1 MSIEAKVTSEGG
13 NEAVGS
19 SSTQII
25 TNGTLTLTQSSNVVL
40 NIPPEMVSSY
50 LKEGA
55 DLTITLKSGETIKII
70 NFYPENA
77 PASHLFLVNDEDKL
91 VAVDFPAMTSDGPLV
106 ASYIPQNNSAGFL
119 SLTESEGKES
129 TLGAMAALLG
139 IAAVGGGIAIV
150 DHHSGSSN
158 SDNSASPPSPEDTT
172 PPEVASD
179 LQITSDGRT
188 ISGKA
193 KPGATVGIDTD
204 GDGRPDIAVT
214 AGPDGSF
221 SVSLNPP
228 LTNGQTVGVTV
239 TDPAGNTSPVISTQA
254 PDTTPPDPVTDLQIS
269 PDGRTISG
277 KAEPGVTVGIDT
289 DGDGRPDITVTAGPD
304 GSFSASL
311 NPSLTNGQTVGV
323 TVTDPAGNTSP
334 VISTQAPDTTP
345 PDPVTDLQIS
355 PEGSTISGK
364 AEPGATVGIDINGDG
379 RADIT
384 VTAGPDGSFSASL
397 NPPLTN
403 GQTVGVT
410 VTDPAGN
417 TSPVISTQAPD
428 TTPPDP
434 VTDLQ
439 IFPDGSTISG
449 KAEPGTTVG
458 IDINGDGRADIT
470 VTVGPDGSFNTSL
483 NPPLTNGQTVGVTVT
498 DPAGNVSPGTSIQA
512 PDFVETPIINPTNGV
527 TISGSAEAGMTII
540 LTDGDNNPLGQ
551 TTSDANGNWTFTPT
565 IPLADST
572 VVNVVAKDTSGNQ
585 SPAASAIVDA
595 IAPNTPVIEPSNGMT
610 LHGTA
615 EPGTTVILTD
625 GNSNPIGHTT
635 ADADGNWTFTPTAP
649 LADSTV
655 VNVVAKDASG
665 NQSPAASVTVDA
677 IAPGAPVINP
687 TEGHT
692 LSGTAEANSTVVL
705 TDTNNNPIGRVTAD
719 AEGNWTFTPSTPLL
733 EGTQVVAVAEDAS
746 GNISPP
752 STVTVLL
759 APTITVPEAS
769 DGWLNAQELS
779 DGIQVNVTVRP
790 GMTAGQVINVTFS
803 GQNGY
808 EITTP
813 HTVTAE
819 DIAAGSVTITVIPPA
834 DMGPFPQGAGSI
846 TANIDGGPAS
856 AAIDATVDTLPPATP
871 VLSVLGTELGIL
883 GDAGSTFTVTL
894 KFGGV
899 THTATVTADGNG
911 KASLDLLTGFDSTL
925 TWDQLLNAQL
935 SVTGTDP
942 AGNNSN
948 VASIGV
954 GENIP
959 QPVTIGN
966 FGLDFALFPPTFG
979 FSGTTSPNA
988 SIALI
993 VKTPAGNVSLSLTA
1007 DENGHFSLN
1016 LLSPDVLNELNLTIQ
1031 DILNLGD
1038 QLSFDLTATD
1048 TNGNISADYGIG
1060 LSASGVTVNLGEIE
1074 INGTAG
1080 NDVLSGADGMSEH
1093 ISAGAGDD
1101 LILHVGTGDQVS
1113 AGDGNDTI
1121 EIVQTNFTSID
1132 GGKGFDTLFLADGI
1146 NLDYNSPG
1154 TGTLANIER
1163 IDMGTGDTG
1172 SNLTLTASE
1181 VVAITDGNDT
1191 LQITG
1196 EANDTLHVAGAVNT
1210 GATQQIEGITY
1221 DVYSFGNATLLI
1233 EENTVKVEA

>member
-1 MSIEAKVTSEGG
+1 
-13 NEAVGS
+13 
-19 SSTQII
+19 
-25 TNGTLTLTQSSNVVL
+25 L
-40 NIPPEMVSSY
+40 P
-50 LKEGA
+50 
-55 DLTITLKSGETIKII
+55 
-70 NFYPENA
+70 
-77 PASHLFLVNDEDKL
+77 
-91 VAVDFPAMTSDGPLV
+91 
-106 ASYIPQNNSAGFL
+106 
-119 SLTESEGKES
+119 
-129 TLGAMAALLG
+129 
-139 IAAVGGGIAIV
+139 
-150 DHHSGSSN
+150 
-158 SDNSASPPSPEDTT
+158 
-172 PPEVASD
+172 
-179 LQITSDGRT
+179 
-188 ISGKA
+188 
-193 KPGATVGIDTD
+193 
-204 GDGRPDIAVT
+204 
-214 AGPDGSF
+214 
-221 SVSLNPP
+221 
-228 LTNGQTVGVTV
+228 
-239 TDPAGNTSPVISTQA
+239 
-254 PDTTPPDPVTDLQIS
+254 
-269 PDGRTISG
+269 
-277 KAEPGVTVGIDT
+277 
-289 DGDGRPDITVTAGPD
+289 
-304 GSFSASL
+304 
-311 NPSLTNGQTVGV
+311 
-323 TVTDPAGNTSP
+323 
-334 VISTQAPDTTP
+334 
-345 PDPVTDLQIS
+345 
-355 PEGSTISGK
+355 
-364 AEPGATVGIDINGDG
+364 
-379 RADIT
+379 
-384 VTAGPDGSFSASL
+384 
-397 NPPLTN
+397 
-403 GQTVGVT
+403 
-410 VTDPAGN
+410 
-417 TSPVISTQAPD
+417 
-428 TTPPDP
+428 
-434 VTDLQ
+434 
-439 IFPDGSTISG
+439 
-449 KAEPGTTVG
+449 
-458 IDINGDGRADIT
+458 
-470 VTVGPDGSFNTSL
+470 
-483 NPPLTNGQTVGVTVT
+483 
-498 DPAGNVSPGTSIQA
+498 
-512 PDFVETPIINPTNGV
+512 
-527 TISGSAEAGMTII
+527 
-540 LTDGDNNPLGQ
+540 
-551 TTSDANGNWTFTPT
+551 
-565 IPLADST
+565 
-572 VVNVVAKDTSGNQ
+572 
-585 SPAASAIVDA
+585 
-595 IAPNTPVIEPSNGMT
+595 
-610 LHGTA
+610 
-615 EPGTTVILTD
+615 
-625 GNSNPIGHTT
+625 
-635 ADADGNWTFTPTAP
+635 
-649 LADSTV
+649 DSTV

-665 NQSPAASVTVDA
+665 NQSPVASVTVDA
-677 IAPGAPVINP
+677 IVPGAPVINP

-705 TDTNNNPIGRVTAD
+705 TDTNNNPIGQTTAD

-733 EGTQVVAVAEDAS
+733 EGTQVVAVAKDAS

-790 GMTAGQVINVTFS
+790 GMTVGQVINVTFS

-834 DMGPFPQGAGSI
+834 EMGPFPQGAGSI
-846 TANIDGGPAS
+846 SANIDGGPAS
-856 AAIDATVDTLPPATP
+856 AAVDATVDTLPPATP
-871 VLSVLGTELGIL
+871 VLSVIGTELGIL

-899 THTATVTADGNG
+899 THTATVTADGSG
-911 KASLDLLTGFDSTL
+911 KGSLDLLTGFDSTL

-988 SIALI
+988 IIALT
-993 VKTPAGNVSLSLTA
+993 VKTPAGDVSLSLTA
-1007 DENGHFSLN
+1007 DANGHFSLN
-1016 LLSPDVLNELNLTIQ
+1016 ILSPDVLNELNLTIQ
-1031 DILNLGD
+1031 EILNLGD

-1060 LSASGVTVNLGEIE
+1060 LSASGVTVSLGEIE

-1132 GGKGFDTLFLADGI
+1132 GGTGFDTLLLADGI